1 MEFNASSMPFWD
13 ISQTPMT
20 LSQIA
25 DDDFLT
31 LLQKQFPTDVQIPF
45 DLSFPGYNNPTV
57 VNPQSLSDYA
67 PPISQPTPS
76 SSDSGNSPGSTAN
89 DNDDRSLKRKAS
101 DERMD
106 VEPASK
112 TAHTASTTASS
123 GNPNK
128 KTSTR
133 RKSGNPTQDEL
144 RLLKR
149 KEQNRAAQRA
159 FRERKEK
166 HVKDLED
173 KVEEL
178 ELKNQRTES
187 ENDNL
192 RDLLSRLQEENVQL
206 KKKQQGEQHH
216 SPSQPFT
223 FAISKDSPATVGNN
237 INSPLQKDSPS
248 ASSIISSAPPQTNF
262 LTPFTGSEF
271 DFGSL
276 IPFDPAVLNTLDDT
290 YTSPSAS
297 DDAMNL
303 DFGFGKPNRQMFNIL
318 ASDPAYMSF
327 AEPSPPDSTSV
338 STPMNAINPFDF
350 SALDQWSR
358 SGPRSDSGDNMQ
370 TFDELFGGS
379 TNFLSSSSGIDF
391 AELMKKSPSLI
402 SSSPVSH
409 TNLNGSGTS
418 NVEPSP
424 ISPSTNSPET
434 PHHKGAEGCPKTKE
448 QLLETINKG
457 GLSSFV
463 VDSPGNSN
471 TSTQCETNPIP
482 FLKKSANKDAPMVMC
497 RGSSFP
503 KTEQNDKNI
512 EVLSAWRSI
521 TSNPQFKDIDIN
533 ELCTEFTNKAKCDG
547 TKVVLEPSG
556 VTHIIDTLTAKA
568 QQKAAVAA
576 AGNT

>member
-1 MEFNASSMPFWD
+1 
-13 ISQTPMT
+13 MT

-45 DLSFPGYNNPTV
+45 DLSFPGYNNPTA
-57 VNPQSLSDYA
+57 VNPQNLSDYTL
-67 PPISQPTPS
+67 PISQPTPS
-76 SSDSGNSPGSTAN
+76 SSDSGNSPISTTN

-112 TAHTASTTASS
+112 TAHTAALPSTTASS
-123 GNPNK
+123 GNSNK
-128 KTSTR
+128 KTNTR

-173 KVEEL
+173 KVAEL

-187 ENDNL
+187 ENENL
-192 RDLLSRLQEENVQL
+192 RDLLTRLQEENVQL
-206 KKKQQGEQHH
+206 KKKKGENHH
-216 SPSQPFT
+216 SSSQPFT
-223 FAISKDSPATVGNN
+223 FAISKDSPATVGNT

-248 ASSIISSAPPQTNF
+248 ASSTLSSVPPQTNF

-276 IPFDPAVLNTLDDT
+276 IPFDPAVLSTLDDT
-290 YTSPSAS
+290 YTSPSVS
-297 DDAMNL
+297 EDAMNL
-303 DFGFGKPNRQMFNIL
+303 DFGFGKPNRQTFNIL

-338 STPMNAINPFDF
+338 STPMNTINPFDF

-358 SGPRSDSGDNMQ
+358 SGPRSGGGDNMQ
-370 TFDELFGGS
+370 TFDELFGGGS
-379 TNFLSSSSGIDF
+379 FLSSSSGIDF
-391 AELMKKSPSLI
+391 AELMKRSPSLMA
-402 SSSPVSH
+402 SSPVSH
-409 TNLNGSGTS
+409 TILNGESGGTS
-418 NVEPSP
+418 NVDQPLS
-424 ISPSTNSPET
+424 SPSTNSPET
-434 PHHKGAEGCPKTKE
+434 SHHRGSGGCPKTKE

-463 VDSPGNSN
+463 VDSPGNNSP
-471 TSTQCETNPIP
+471 STQCETNSIP
-482 FLKKSANKDAPMVMC
+482 FLKKSTNKDAPMVMC

-533 ELCTEFTNKAKCDG
+533 DLCTEFTNKAKCDG

-556 VTHIIDTLTAKA
+556 VSHIIDTLTAKV
-568 QQKAAVAA
+568 QQKAAAA
-576 AGNT
+576 TAANK